1 MELKHSPFAILD
13 PHLSVFGPMAS
24 ISQTIEAILY
34 LKAKPLTIAQIAEY
48 ASCDREVA
56 GEGLIQLMG
65 EYAHREGALEIAET
79 ESGYSLQLRQPFK
92 PLLDELIPLDIGLG
106 ALRTLAAIAMR
117 GPISQTD
124 LVDLRGSGAY
134 GHVHD
139 LVDQGLVRRRRQ
151 SDGRSFWLQVTEK
164 FYQRFEIDKLPQINL
179 PETTDDVSPPEE
191 NHGEATPDIDAQPM
205 NDQAEVTLPDAPA
218 DKASDPDPLPI
229 AESLKEY

>member
-1 MELKHSPFAILD
+1 MPYVILD
-13 PHLSVFGPMAS
+13 PRLQTLVPMAS
-24 ISQTIEAILY
+24 LSHTIEAILY

-48 ASCDREVA
+48 ARCDKEA
-56 GEGLIQLMG
+56 AEAALIELMG
-65 EYAHREGALEIAET
+65 DYAHREGALEIAET

-139 LVDQGLVRRRRQ
+139 LVDQGFVRRRRQ
-151 SDGRSFWLQVTEK
+151 SDGRSFWIQVTEK
-164 FYQRFEIDKLPQINL
+164 FYQRFEIDKLPQINI
-179 PETTDDVSPPEE
+179 PETPDETAAPSEGKAEE
-191 NHGEATPDIDAQPM
+191 S
-205 NDQAEVTLPDAPA
+205 AETTQQLTLEPGVE
-218 DKASDPDPLPI
+218 STSEPLPSLEKT
-229 AESLKEY
+229 ANSAMASES

>member
-1 MELKHSPFAILD
+1 
-13 PHLSVFGPMAS
+13 MAS
-24 ISQTIEAILY
+24 LSHTIEAILY

-48 ASCDREVA
+48 ARCDKEA
-56 GEGLIQLMG
+56 AEAALIELMG
-65 EYAHREGALEIAET
+65 DYAHREGALEIAET

-139 LVDQGLVRRRRQ
+139 LVDQGFVRRRRQ
-151 SDGRSFWLQVTEK
+151 SDGRSFWIQVTEK
-164 FYQRFEIDKLPQINL
+164 FYQRFEIDKLPQINR
-179 PETTDDVSPPEE
+179 PETPDETAAPSEGKAEESAETTQQLTLEPGVESTPE
-191 NHGEATPDIDAQPM
+191 
-205 NDQAEVTLPDAPA
+205 
-218 DKASDPDPLPI
+218 PLPSLETT
-229 AESLKEY
+229 ANSAMASES

>member
-1 MELKHSPFAILD
+1 
-13 PHLSVFGPMAS
+13 MAQS
-24 ISQTIEAILY
+24 SHPLTHTIEAILY

-48 ASCDREVA
+48 AACDKEA
-56 GEGLIQLMG
+56 AAAGLIDLMG
-65 EYAHREGALEIAET
+65 NYAHREGALEIAET

-139 LVDQGLVRRRRQ
+139 LVDQGFVRRRRQ

-179 PETTDDVSPPEE
+179 PEIQNDTVPAIEVGSAAVA
-191 NHGEATPDIDAQPM
+191 EAT
-205 NDQAEVTLPDAPA
+205 AEPAIESAPQIVPDAAP
-218 DKASDPDPLPI
+218 SPEI
-229 AESLKEY
+229 ANDYMVSSEVS

>member
-1 MELKHSPFAILD
+1 
-13 PHLSVFGPMAS
+13 MAS
-24 ISQTIEAILY
+24 LSHTIEAILY

-48 ASCDREVA
+48 AKCDKDTAE
-56 GEGLIQLMG
+56 ESLIQLMG
-65 EYAHREGALEIAET
+65 DYAHRDGALEIAET
-79 ESGYSLQLRQPFK
+79 ENGYSLQLRQPFK

-134 GHVHD
+134 GHVHE
-139 LVDQGLVRRRRQ
+139 LVDQGFVRRRRQ

-179 PETTDDVSPPEE
+179 PEATKTTSESTESTMDETTERAGNSSTSSAPPMVQNASPDSDVP
-191 NHGEATPDIDAQPM
+191 IDS
-205 NDQAEVTLPDAPA
+205 VVL
-218 DKASDPDPLPI
+218 S
-229 AESLKEY
+229 ES

>member
-1 MELKHSPFAILD
+1 
-13 PHLSVFGPMAS
+13 MAS
-24 ISQTIEAILY
+24 LSHTIEAILY

-48 ASCDREVA
+48 ANCDKDAAE
-56 GEGLIQLMG
+56 EGLIQLMSD
-65 EYAHREGALEIAET
+65 YAHREGALEITEAEN
-79 ESGYSLQLRQPFK
+79 GYSLQLRQPFK

-106 ALRTLAAIAMR
+106 ALRTLAAIAIK

-139 LVDQGLVRRRRQ
+139 LVDQGFVRRRRQ

-179 PETTDDVSPPEE
+179 PEATNEPVEDV
-191 NHGEATPDIDAQPM
+191 
-205 NDQAEVTLPDAPA
+205 AEVTDDPA
-218 DKASDPDPLPI
+218 DETTVAKVPQNIPDTTSESDLTVDS
-229 AESLKEY
+229 AMFSDT

>member
-1 MELKHSPFAILD
+1 MLRGTVVVLELICRIGSLPV
-13 PHLSVFGPMAS
+13 PSLSCCCVCFFFNDTATTEIYTLSLHDALPICDKDA
-24 ISQTIEAILY
+24 
-34 LKAKPLTIAQIAEY
+34 AE
-48 ASCDREVA
+48 
-56 GEGLIQLMG
+56 EGLIQLMG

-117 GPISQTD
+117 GPVSQTD

-139 LVDQGLVRRRRQ
+139 LVDQGFVRRRRQ

-164 FYQRFEIDKLPQINL
+164 FYQRFEIDKLPQINI
-179 PETTDDVSPPEE
+179 PAADADAGETEE
-191 NHGEATPDIDAQPM
+191 AM
-205 NDQAEVTLPDAPA
+205 AEVSTDADDESTVDSEPPIVLESSPEADVDAEPA
-218 DKASDPDPLPI
+218 LVLDP
-229 AESLKEY
+229 

>member
-1 MELKHSPFAILD
+1 
-13 PHLSVFGPMAS
+13 MAS
-24 ISQTIEAILY
+24 LSHTIEAILY

-48 ASCDREVA
+48 ASCDKEA
-56 GEGLIQLMG
+56 AEEGLIKLMG

-79 ESGYSLQLRQPFK
+79 ENGYSLQLRQPFK

-151 SDGRSFWLQVTEK
+151 SDGRSSWLQVSEK
-164 FYQRFEIDKLPQINL
+164 FYQRFEIDKLPQIDL
-179 PETTDDVSPPEE
+179 PEIANDNSKAREKVVETSMDTNDTPPAVDSVLESVAPSMSETEVLTDPALLS
-191 NHGEATPDIDAQPM
+191 EA
-205 NDQAEVTLPDAPA
+205 
-218 DKASDPDPLPI
+218 
-229 AESLKEY
+229 

>member
-1 MELKHSPFAILD
+1 
-13 PHLSVFGPMAS
+13 MAS
-24 ISQTIEAILY
+24 LSHTIEAILY

-48 ASCDREVA
+48 ASCDREAA
-56 GEGLIQLMG
+56 GEGIIQLMG

-117 GPISQTD
+117 GPLSQTD

-179 PETTDDVSPPEE
+179 PETSDPTPQSEDIAAETATPAEAESASEEQEAVVLDAATGEE
-191 NHGEATPDIDAQPM
+191 NAPEASV
-205 NDQAEVTLPDAPA
+205 VT
-218 DKASDPDPLPI
+218 
-229 AESLKEY
+229 ES

>member
-1 MELKHSPFAILD
+1 
-13 PHLSVFGPMAS
+13 MAS
-24 ISQTIEAILY
+24 LSHTIEAILY

-48 ASCDREVA
+48 ASCDKDAAE
-56 GEGLIQLMG
+56 EGLIQLMG
-65 EYAHREGALEIAET
+65 DYAHREGALEIAET
-79 ESGYSLQLRQPFK
+79 EDGYSLQLRQPFK

-151 SDGRSFWLQVTEK
+151 ADGRSFWLQVTEK

-179 PETTDDVSPPEE
+179 PEVVDDPPESTE
-191 NHGEATPDIDAQPM
+191 STESPTIETDAAALEPTPATGLETSPSLEMAADPAVISEA
-205 NDQAEVTLPDAPA
+205 
-218 DKASDPDPLPI
+218 
-229 AESLKEY
+229 

>member
-1 MELKHSPFAILD
+1 
-13 PHLSVFGPMAS
+13 MAS
-24 ISQTIEAILY
+24 LSHTIEAILY
-34 LKAKPLTIAQIAEY
+34 LKAKPLTIGQIAEY
-48 ASCDREVA
+48 ASCDKEA
-56 GEGLIQLMG
+56 AEAGLIQLMG
-65 EYAHREGALEIAET
+65 DYAHREGALEISET

-117 GPISQTD
+117 GPVSQTD

-139 LVDQGLVRRRRQ
+139 LVDQGSVRRRRQ

-179 PETTDDVSPPEE
+179 PDPPDNTAETTAETTTESTDSTPESSEQSEPQIVLEVPPE
-191 NHGEATPDIDAQPM
+191 
-205 NDQAEVTLPDAPA
+205 A
-218 DKASDPDPLPI
+218 DVAAASVL
-229 AESLKEY
+229 SLEP

>member
-1 MELKHSPFAILD
+1 
-13 PHLSVFGPMAS
+13 MAS
-24 ISQTIEAILY
+24 LSHTIEAILY

-48 ASCDREVA
+48 AKCDKDAAE
-56 GEGLIQLMG
+56 EGLIQLMG
-65 EYAHREGALEIAET
+65 DYAHREGALEITEAEN
-79 ESGYSLQLRQPFK
+79 GYSLQLRQPFK

-106 ALRTLAAIAMR
+106 ALRTLAAIAIK

-139 LVDQGLVRRRRQ
+139 LVDQGFVRRRRQ

-179 PETTDDVSPPEE
+179 PESTNETPESISDVS
-191 NHGEATPDIDAQPM
+191 EA
-205 NDQAEVTLPDAPA
+205 AE
-218 DKASDPDPLPI
+218 ASVDSAAVVLA
-229 AESLKEY
+229 AESPSAQLSESDLVPDSAILSEA

>member
-1 MELKHSPFAILD
+1 
-13 PHLSVFGPMAS
+13 MAS
-24 ISQTIEAILY
+24 LSHTIEAILY

-48 ASCDREVA
+48 ASCDKDAAE
-56 GEGLIQLMG
+56 EGLIQLMG
-65 EYAHREGALEIAET
+65 DYAHREGALEIAET
-79 ESGYSLQLRQPFK
+79 ENGYSLQLRQPFK

-124 LVDLRGSGAY
+124 LVELRGSGAY

-139 LVDQGLVRRRRQ
+139 LVDQSLVRRRRQ

-179 PETTDDVSPPEE
+179 PEPSNAPSQPEE
-191 NHGEATPDIDAQPM
+191 SSSS
-205 NDQAEVTLPDAPA
+205 APA
-218 DKASDPDPLPI
+218 DVVLQTSVDIDQEVAPDSLPDKDAV
-229 AESLKEY
+229 AESTVMSEV

>member
-1 MELKHSPFAILD
+1 MLGIHRGCPCAILD
-13 PHLSVFGPMAS
+13 PHLQKIVTMAS
-24 ISQTIEAILY
+24 LSHTIEAILY

-48 ASCDREVA
+48 AKCDKDAAE
-56 GEGLIQLMG
+56 EGLIQLMG
-65 EYAHREGALEIAET
+65 DYAHRDGALEIAET
-79 ESGYSLQLRQPFK
+79 ENGYSLQLRQPFR

-134 GHVHD
+134 GHVHE
-139 LVDQGLVRRRRQ
+139 LVDQGFVRRRRQ

-179 PETTDDVSPPEE
+179 PETTNEPPKSVEEEIEKTSDHTEEPPFSLEHQVTSNSSPEE
-191 NHGEATPDIDAQPM
+191 TSVTDAAVFSEP
-205 NDQAEVTLPDAPA
+205 
-218 DKASDPDPLPI
+218 
-229 AESLKEY
+229 

>member
-1 MELKHSPFAILD
+1 
-13 PHLSVFGPMAS
+13 MAS
-24 ISQTIEAILY
+24 LCHTIEAILY

-48 ASCDREVA
+48 ARCDKETA
-56 GEGLIQLMG
+56 EEGLIQLMG
-65 EYAHREGALEIAET
+65 DYAHREGALEIAET

-106 ALRTLAAIAMR
+106 ALRTLAAIAMG

-139 LVDQGLVRRRRQ
+139 LVDQGFVRRRRQ

-164 FYQRFEIDKLPQINL
+164 FYQRFEIDKLPQIDI
-179 PETTDDVSPPEE
+179 PSPPS
-191 NHGEATPDIDAQPM
+191 NTDEAMEAAVADTANPSEPAADMALEPGPSLDIVPESAISQDA
-205 NDQAEVTLPDAPA
+205 
-218 DKASDPDPLPI
+218 
-229 AESLKEY
+229 

>member
-1 MELKHSPFAILD
+1 MPYVILD
-13 PHLSVFGPMAS
+13 PRLQTLVPMAS
-24 ISQTIEAILY
+24 LSHTIEAILY

-48 ASCDREVA
+48 ARCDKEA
-56 GEGLIQLMG
+56 AEAALIELMG
-65 EYAHREGALEIAET
+65 DYAHREGALEIAET

-139 LVDQGLVRRRRQ
+139 LVDQGFVRRRRQ
-151 SDGRSFWLQVTEK
+151 SDGRSFWIQVTEK
-164 FYQRFEIDKLPQINL
+164 FYQRFEIDKLPQINI
-179 PETTDDVSPPEE
+179 PETPDETAAPSEGKAEE
-191 NHGEATPDIDAQPM
+191 S
-205 NDQAEVTLPDAPA
+205 AETTQQLTLEPGVE
-218 DKASDPDPLPI
+218 SMSEPLPSLEKT
-229 AESLKEY
+229 ANSAMASES

>member
-1 MELKHSPFAILD
+1 
-13 PHLSVFGPMAS
+13 MAS
-24 ISQTIEAILY
+24 LSHTIEAILY

-48 ASCDREVA
+48 ACCDKKTAQEALV
-56 GEGLIQLMG
+56 QLMDA
-65 EYAHREGALEIAET
+65 YAHREGALEIAET

-139 LVDQGLVRRRRQ
+139 LVDQGFVRRRRQ
-151 SDGRSFWLQVTEK
+151 SDGRSFWIQVTEK
-164 FYQRFEIDKLPQINL
+164 FYQRFEIDKLPQINIPETSNVDSEL
-179 PETTDDVSPPEE
+179 LETTDEKSKESVEITEQLTLKAEDENTSNPLLGQENTTDPVMVPE
-191 NHGEATPDIDAQPM
+191 A
-205 NDQAEVTLPDAPA
+205 
-218 DKASDPDPLPI
+218 
-229 AESLKEY
+229 

>member
-1 MELKHSPFAILD
+1 
-13 PHLSVFGPMAS
+13 MAS
-24 ISQTIEAILY
+24 LSHTVEAILY

-48 ASCDREVA
+48 AKCDKDAAEA
-56 GEGLIQLMG
+56 GLIQLMG
-65 EYAHREGALEIAET
+65 DYAHREGALEIAET
-79 ESGYSLQLRQPFK
+79 ENGYSLQLRQPFK

-134 GHVHD
+134 GHVHE
-139 LVDQGLVRRRRQ
+139 LVDQGFVRRRRQ

-179 PETTDDVSPPEE
+179 PEVKNESSKSVEESIQDPGEIIDSAAVDAVSQITSNPSPDVGLAVESGAFPE
-191 NHGEATPDIDAQPM
+191 
-205 NDQAEVTLPDAPA
+205 
-218 DKASDPDPLPI
+218 S
-229 AESLKEY
+229 

>member
-1 MELKHSPFAILD
+1 
-13 PHLSVFGPMAS
+13 MAS
-24 ISQTIEAILY
+24 ISHTIEAILY

-48 ASCDREVA
+48 AGCDKDAAE
-56 GEGLIQLMG
+56 EGLIQLMG
-65 EYAHREGALEIAET
+65 DYAHREGALEIAET

-117 GPISQTD
+117 GPVSQTD

-139 LVDQGLVRRRRQ
+139 LVDQGFVRRRRQ

-164 FYQRFEIDKLPQINL
+164 FYQRFEIDKLPQINI
-179 PETTDDVSPPEE
+179 PVATDAAEKTEE
-191 NHGEATPDIDAQPM
+191 SMAEASTD
-205 NDQAEVTLPDAPA
+205 
-218 DKASDPDPLPI
+218 SS
-229 AESLKEY
+229 AESMADSEPLVVLEPSPEVDVDAEPVLMLDP

>member
-1 MELKHSPFAILD
+1 
-13 PHLSVFGPMAS
+13 MAS
-24 ISQTIEAILY
+24 LSHTIEAILY

-48 ASCDREVA
+48 ANCDKDAAE
-56 GEGLIQLMG
+56 EGLIKLMG

-79 ESGYSLQLRQPFK
+79 ENGYSLQLRQPFK

-139 LVDQGLVRRRRQ
+139 LVDQGFVRRRRQ

-179 PETTDDVSPPEE
+179 PEVCDDTS
-191 NHGEATPDIDAQPM
+191 EATEAVMEKAVDTTV
-205 NDQAEVTLPDAPA
+205 EVAVESEPQIL
-218 DKASDPDPLPI
+218 SEPLPGPEKVVEPMMI
-229 AESLKEY
+229 SEA

>member
-1 MELKHSPFAILD
+1 
-13 PHLSVFGPMAS
+13 MAS
-24 ISQTIEAILY
+24 LSHTIEAILY
-34 LKAKPLTIAQIAEY
+34 LKAKPLSIAQLAEY
-48 ASCDREVA
+48 ASCDKDTAE
-56 GEGLIQLMG
+56 EGLIQLMG

-79 ESGYSLQLRQPFK
+79 ENGYSLQLRQPFK

-151 SDGRSFWLQVTEK
+151 SDGRSSWLQVTEK
-164 FYQRFEIDKLPQINL
+164 FYQRFEIDKLPQIDL
-179 PETTDDVSPPEE
+179 PEVTNDVSTPIEEAIETAKTTDDNSDSATESSSTPSPEVNTLADP
-191 NHGEATPDIDAQPM
+191 GILSEA
-205 NDQAEVTLPDAPA
+205 
-218 DKASDPDPLPI
+218 
-229 AESLKEY
+229 

>member
-1 MELKHSPFAILD
+1 MLD
-13 PHLSVFGPMAS
+13 PRLQSFVTMVSLSH
-24 ISQTIEAILY
+24 TIEAILY

-48 ASCDREVA
+48 AKCDKETA
-56 GEGLIQLMG
+56 EEGLIQLMG
-65 EYAHREGALEIAET
+65 DYAHREGALEVTES

-106 ALRTLAAIAMR
+106 ALRTLAAIAMQ

-164 FYQRFEIDKLPQINL
+164 FYQRFEIDKRPQIN
-179 PETTDDVSPPEE
+179 
-191 NHGEATPDIDAQPM
+191 
-205 NDQAEVTLPDAPA
+205 
-218 DKASDPDPLPI
+218 
-229 AESLKEY
+229 

>member
-1 MELKHSPFAILD
+1 
-13 PHLSVFGPMAS
+13 MAS
-24 ISQTIEAILY
+24 LSHTIEAILY

-48 ASCDREVA
+48 ANCDKDAAEA
-56 GEGLIQLMG
+56 GLIQLMSD
-65 EYAHREGALEIAET
+65 YAHREGALEITEAEN
-79 ESGYSLQLRQPFK
+79 GYSLQLRQPFK

-106 ALRTLAAIAMR
+106 ALRTLAAIAIK

-139 LVDQGLVRRRRQ
+139 LVDQGFVRRRRQ

-179 PETTDDVSPPEE
+179 PEGTNEPVEDV
-191 NHGEATPDIDAQPM
+191 
-205 NDQAEVTLPDAPA
+205 AEVTDDPVDETTVPKVPQDTAATTSEGDFTA
-218 DKASDPDPLPI
+218 DSAMFSDT
-229 AESLKEY
+229 

>member
-1 MELKHSPFAILD
+1 
-13 PHLSVFGPMAS
+13 MAS
-24 ISQTIEAILY
+24 LSHTIEAILY

-48 ASCDREVA
+48 ANCDKDVA
-56 GEGLIQLMG
+56 EEGLIKLMG
-65 EYAHREGALEIAET
+65 DYAHREGALEIAET
-79 ESGYSLQLRQPFK
+79 ENGYSLQLRQPFK

-151 SDGRSFWLQVTEK
+151 SDGRSSWLQVTEK

-179 PETTDDVSPPEE
+179 PEDTSSAPESTEKLTATDAEIKDNSAEE
-191 NHGEATPDIDAQPM
+191 TNSEIESNASAELDIATETA
-205 NDQAEVTLPDAPA
+205 VL
-218 DKASDPDPLPI
+218 
-229 AESLKEY
+229 